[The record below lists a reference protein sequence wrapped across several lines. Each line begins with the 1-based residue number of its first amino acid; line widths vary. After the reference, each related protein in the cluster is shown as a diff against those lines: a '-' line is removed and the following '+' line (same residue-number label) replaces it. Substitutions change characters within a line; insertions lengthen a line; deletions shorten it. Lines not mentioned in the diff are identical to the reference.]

1 MAHSIPRTPRVALD
15 AAQRAELLAFAER
28 TARAA
33 GDEIL
38 TRFRERLDVVNKLED
53 GRFDPVTEADRRGE
67 EVVRAAIDAEHPSH
81 GILGEE
87 FGHREGDGLTWVIDP
102 IDGTRA
108 FMTGMVHWGVLL
120 GLFDGEQPVLGVMVQ
135 PYTGEVFRGDG
146 ERAWLTRGGATRALE
161 VRPCARLEDASLCVS
176 SPHFYTDPGELRD
189 LGRLEREVRLTRY
202 GGDCYIFAMLAAG
215 QLDLVLETGLNPY
228 DILPL
233 IPIIRGAGGV
243 VTDWAGG
250 DGSMGG
256 RILAA
261 GDARLHGLAMDL
273 LRGEQP

>member
-1 MAHSIPRTPRVALD
+1 MTHSLTRTPRVLLD

-28 TARAA
+28 TACAA

-38 TRFRERLDVVNKLED
+38 TRFRERLDVVNKLDD
-53 GRFDPVTEADRRGE
+53 GRFDPVTEADKRGE
-67 EVVRAAIDAEHPSH
+67 EIIRAAIDAAYPDH

-87 FGHREGDGLTWVIDP
+87 FGHREGNGLTWIIDP

-120 GLFDGEQPVLGVMVQ
+120 ALYDGEEPVLGVMVQ
-135 PYTGEVFRGDG
+135 PYAGEVFSGDG
-146 ERAWLTRGGATRALE
+146 ESATLKRAGETRDLR
-161 VRPCARLEDASLCVS
+161 VRPCERLEDAVLCLS
-176 SPHFYTDPGELRD
+176 SPHFYSDPGELRS
-189 LGRLEREVRLTRY
+189 LHRLEEQVRLTRY

-228 DILPL
+228 DIQPL
-233 IPIIRGAGGV
+233 MPIIRGAGGV

-250 DGSMGG
+250 DASMGG
-256 RILAA
+256 RVLAA
-261 GDARLHGLAMDL
+261 GDARLHRLATEFL
-273 LRGEQP
+273 AEGEG